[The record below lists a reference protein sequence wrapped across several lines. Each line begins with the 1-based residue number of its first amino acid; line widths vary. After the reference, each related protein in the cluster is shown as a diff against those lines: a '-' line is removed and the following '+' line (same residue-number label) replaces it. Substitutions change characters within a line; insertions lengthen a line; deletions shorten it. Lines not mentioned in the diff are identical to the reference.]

1 MPRRKQEQ
9 PKRFKYASK
18 GRASGGAASSDG
30 EEEDLNGEDIIEKE
44 KDGDNDT
51 NSDCTDNVCESTKLN
66 GEGMSAEKTQQNNS
80 TTNNDNADVDH
91 EQLMKSNKEAKSPV
105 LIMPTKMEILKSPPR
120 LEIDEK
126 RDSEIQDSKS
136 KVKDEIK
143 VNKAKK
149 HSRPETPPL
158 QRLMK
163 QDPLP
168 LFMSK
173 HSHHSP
179 AKKIMK
185 EGYFQAVPFSM
196 PSPSSIKHAP
206 THPKQTLSYK
216 SKMYSNKLQHKL
228 FDRVP
233 LHHKSSPSSSSSS
246 SHHNS
251 DQPLD
256 LSKKSSSKGDNSH
269 KKDTK
274 SNKHFNNGYMSRNLS
289 SSSLSSLE
297 SLQQRFGG
305 DLHMRYMRKP
315 ISGLMPVIPDV
326 LPRSFVTNSQI
337 SKTINSLPKLSPKLN
352 KTLESEKLERTGVS
366 PKSNDN
372 SSQGQDLMTDLNSNL
387 KSKSNESIQDGS
399 ISKGGDD
406 KYTNHRCTCKES
418 FNNLFDLS
426 VHLTNTGHLPAG
438 YKQSNLMDYP
448 KLVRG
453 QDMWLNQESEQTKRI
468 LRCMQCGESFRSLP
482 MLTVHMMQTQHYTKI
497 VSSEHGRR
505 SHKCSAYCDRE
516 MDRECIFKCKVCNS
530 AFTDM
535 EGLANHMILSGH
547 HKKNVLRSNNYLEFG
562 LKSRRKRY
570 LSEESLDMG
579 CNPTVA
585 ALLEYKRK
593 CLSQSFTLPSNGH
606 SRLADSPNSDPPDDS
621 TISCENCGER
631 IETNSFVEHVRMCLR
646 QRGEKSSGVRHTDDT
661 GSEKSELMESQDYD
675 EDEENL
681 KMFEK
686 PSESEDDE
694 MDSKSNDQP
703 DIIANKDVKNK
714 LSVNEKEKLQG
725 KGDNEKKDADSSSEE
740 KVESDDFEV
749 EMESTK
755 EESKKDL
762 TKSEIE
768 KVSTKSELEKDST
781 MSALEKN
788 STRNELEKD
797 LTKSKLEKE
806 LTKSGLKREKIKEEN
821 KDNYGDE
828 ESKLNEQT
836 YGEKSDHVQ
845 SLDIIDP
852 SVGSEGSD
860 GDSALQAMQSFIQKS
875 FSMKFNYKRGNVV
888 LNANDNNKS
897 VNKSSNLNSEES
909 KKVKTNPLYL
919 FEKYKHFQP
928 LQPNNGNIKMAEELS
943 NTSEGS
949 ENPENSL
956 KNDLQKLEKLCKN
969 VEKSA
974 SPNKETVNSKSDKNS
989 TERSGSVES
998 DHSEHLASKY
1008 LNVDEE
1014 ENTDS
1019 SGKEASNSALD
1030 SLSSFVYGQSLT
1042 SEHPLDS
1049 LQKLIT
1055 KTDIPSLIAT
1065 RGNYRILPRTESP
1078 ADSSVPLNL
1087 SIKKEKD
1094 DDENE
1099 ESDLKDYFSDHDGS
1113 GSSSDSDG
1121 NMEYR
1126 CTACSRHFASKGSYR
1141 YHLSRCHLSS
1151 VKRYGLKEA
1160 FNMSPYIYL
1169 PLDHTAKFSKY
1180 YEMAQELANKGK

>member
-1 MPRRKQEQ
+1 MYYV
-9 PKRFKYASK
+9 FS
-18 GRASGGAASSDG
+18 ASGGAASSDG
-30 EEEDLNGEDIIEKE
+30 EEEDLNSGDIIEEE
-44 KDGDNDT
+44 KDGDNT
-51 NSDCTDNVCESTKLN
+51 NDDNTENVCESTTVN
-66 GEGMSAEKTQQNNS
+66 GEGMSAEKIQQNGS
-80 TTNNDNADVDH
+80 TTNNENADVND
-91 EQLMKSNKEAKSPV
+91 EQLMKSNKDIKSPV
-105 LIMPTKMEILKSPPR
+105 VTMPTKMEILKSPSR

-143 VNKAKK
+143 MNKAKK

-173 HSHHSP
+173 HGHHSP
-179 AKKIMK
+179 AKKLLK
-185 EGYFQAVPFSM
+185 EGYFQATTFSM

-228 FDRVP
+228 FNRVP
-233 LHHKSSPSSSSSS
+233 SHHKSSPSSSSS

-256 LSKKSSSKGDNSH
+256 LSKKSSSKGDHSH
-269 KKDTK
+269 KKDAK
-274 SNKHFNNGYMSRNLS
+274 SNKHYNNGYMSHNLS

-326 LPRSFVTNSQI
+326 LPRSFVGNSQI
-337 SKTINSLPKLSPKLN
+337 GKSINSIPKLSPKLN
-352 KTLESEKLERTGVS
+352 KTLESEKIERSGVS

-372 SSQGQDLMTDLNSNL
+372 SSQGQDVMTDLNSNL

-399 ISKGGDD
+399 IGKSGDD

-547 HKKNVLRSNNYLEFG
+547 HKKNVLRSNNYLDFG

-593 CLSQSFTLPSNGH
+593 CLSQPFTLPSNGH

-646 QRGEKSSGVRHTDDT
+646 QRGEKLSGVRHTDDT

-686 PSESEDDE
+686 PCESDDDE
-694 MDSKSNDQP
+694 MDSKSDVKP
-703 DIIANKDVKNK
+703 DIMANKEVESK
-714 LSVNEKEKLQG
+714 LSIDEKENLQDSG
-725 KGDNEKKDADSSSEE
+725 NNENTNSTSEE
-740 KVESDDFEV
+740 KADSDKYEV
-749 EMESTK
+749 KKELTK
-755 EESKKDL
+755 SESKKNLTKNEMVKELSGSESEKDSTRNETEKDSTSNESEKDL
-762 TKSEIE
+762 TKSE
-768 KVSTKSELEKDST
+768 
-781 MSALEKN
+781 
-788 STRNELEKD
+788 
-797 LTKSKLEKE
+797 LEKE
-806 LTKSGLKREKIKEEN
+806 LIKSGIKKEIKEEN
-821 KDNYGDE
+821 KNSNVDQEAKVSDTSY
-828 ESKLNEQT
+828 S
-836 YGEKSDHVQ
+836 EKSDHVK

-897 VNKSSNLNSEES
+897 VNKSSSSNSDSES
-909 KKVKTNPLYL
+909 KKVKTNPMYL
-919 FEKYKHFQP
+919 FERYKNFQP
-928 LQPNNGNIKMAEELS
+928 LQPNNGSIKMAGERS
-943 NTSEGS
+943 NPSES
-949 ENPENSL
+949 PENPENSL

-974 SPNKETVNSKSDKNS
+974 SPNKETVNSKNDKNS

-998 DHSEHLASKY
+998 GKSEHLASKY

-1014 ENTDS
+1014 ESTDN
-1019 SGKEASNSALD
+1019 SGKDASNSALD

-1055 KTDIPSLIAT
+1055 KTDIPSLMAT

-1094 DDENE
+1094 DDENDE
-1099 ESDLKDYFSDHDGS
+1099 GDMKDYFSDHEGS